1 MRLLAVLQRTVLCPF
16 EELELAPGAKLT
28 GTKTVDVD
36 MSMSWSDSPAAGALE
51 SANKEAAESPF
62 LGLITCR

>member
-1 MRLLAVLQRTVLCPF
+1 MRLLLVLQRTVLCSF
-16 EELELAPGAKLT
+16 EELELAPGAKLC

-36 MSMSWSDSPAAGALE
+36 MSMSWSGSRAAGASE
-51 SANKEAAESPF
+51 SANKEAGGSPF